1 MGTPKALLDWHG
13 APLIQRQVDTLIEA
27 GLSPIIVVLGH
38 AYEELSPVV
47 PDVPGVLIV
56 HNPDYRNGKT
66 TSIKAGASELQR
78 HGPGDSLLLLNVDQP
93 RTADLIKRVLNAH
106 NNGDALVTVPT
117 WGGKGGHPIVLSATL
132 LGELLE
138 IREETLG
145 VKELR
150 IRHEN
155 RTQRVD
161 LGDPQVALDMNTPE
175 DYRKALETINPV

>member
-1 MGTPKALLDWHG
+1 MGTPKALLDWDG
-13 APLIQRQVDTLIEA
+13 APLIRRQVDALIEA

-38 AYEELSPVV
+38 AYEELAPVV
-47 PDVPGVLIV
+47 PDAPVVHIV
-56 HNPDYRNGKT
+56 HNPDYKKGKT

-93 RTADLIKRVLNAH
+93 RSANLIKRVVDAH
-106 NNGDALVTVPT
+106 DDSDAVVTVPT
-117 WGGKGGHPIVLSATL
+117 WGGKGGHPIVLSASL

-145 VKELR
+145 VKALR
-150 IRHEN
+150 IRHES

-161 LGDPQVALDMNTPE
+161 LGDPQVTLDMNTPD
-175 DYRKALETINPV
+175 DYRKALDASHPV